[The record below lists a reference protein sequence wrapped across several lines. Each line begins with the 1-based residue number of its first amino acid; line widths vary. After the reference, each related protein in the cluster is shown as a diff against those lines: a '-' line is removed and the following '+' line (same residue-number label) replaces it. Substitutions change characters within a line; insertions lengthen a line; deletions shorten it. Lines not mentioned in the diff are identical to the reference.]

1 MINNSED
8 HELAKI
14 QRKKMDE
21 LLLRI
26 QTQEKPNENLYSKPI
41 LLTDTNFTSEVT
53 KAKLIVVDFWAP
65 WCNPCKMVGPLI
77 EELATEYAGKVVFG
91 KMNVDE
97 NQMVPRSFGIQGIP
111 TLMIFKNG
119 KAIDT
124 LVGAYPKSQIESKF
138 RPHIE

>member
-1 MINNSED
+1 LINNSED

-65 WCNPCKMVGPLI
+65 WCGPCKMVGPLI

>member
-1 MINNSED
+1 LINNSED

>member
-65 WCNPCKMVGPLI
+65 WCGPCKMVGPLI

>member
-8 HELAKI
+8 HELEKI

-26 QTQEKPNENLYSKPI
+26 QTQEKPNENLHSKPI
-41 LLTDTNFTSEVT
+41 LMTDTNFSSEVT

-65 WCNPCKMVGPLI
+65 WCGPCKMVGPLI

-119 KAIDT
+119 KAVDT

>member
-1 MINNSED
+1 MINNSVD

-41 LLTDTNFTSEVT
+41 LLTDTNFSSEVT

-65 WCNPCKMVGPLI
+65 WCGPCKMVGPLI

-119 KAIDT
+119 KAVDT
-124 LVGAYPKSQIESKF
+124 IVGAYPKSQIESKF

>member
-14 QRKKMDE
+14 QRKKMDQ

>member
-1 MINNSED
+1 LINNSED
-8 HELAKI
+8 QELAKI

-53 KAKLIVVDFWAP
+53 KAKLLVVDFWAP
-65 WCNPCKMVGPLI
+65 WCGPCKMVGPLI